1 MKLAVQLDFD
11 GTVTVEDVS
20 FLLLDTYAGPGW
32 RHYLE
37 DYGEGRISAG
47 VFNKKVFG
55 MVAADKKTMTGFVLS
70 SPRVTVRP
78 GFKEF
83 IDFCSQNG
91 IEVIIVSHG
100 LNFYI
105 EAILKKLGLTGLD
118 VHAAENVFSPHG
130 MKVRYLGPDGGEL
143 EAGFK
148 EAWTDWLVKR
158 GFSVIYVGDGSSD
171 VLPAAKA
178 DYVCAAGALLESRRQ
193 ENLPCVRFNDF
204 FDVIRGVEAL
214 AKR

>member
-11 GTVTVEDVS
+11 GTVTLEDVS

-32 RHYLE
+32 REYLK
-37 DYGEGRISAG
+37 DYTDGKISAG

-55 MVAADKKTMTGFVLS
+55 MVKAGKKTMTDFVLS

-91 IEVIIVSHG
+91 IEVVIVSHG
-100 LNFYI
+100 LIFYI
-105 EAILKKLGLTGLD
+105 EAILKKLGLAGLE
-118 VHAAENVFSPHG
+118 VHAAENVFSPGG
-130 MKVRYLGPDGGEL
+130 MKVRYLGPDGREL
-143 EAGFK
+143 EAGSK
-148 EAWTDWLVKR
+148 EAWTAWLVKR

-178 DYVCAAGALLESRRQ
+178 DYVCAAGALLESRRKN
-193 ENLPCVRFNDF
+193 NLPCVPFNDF